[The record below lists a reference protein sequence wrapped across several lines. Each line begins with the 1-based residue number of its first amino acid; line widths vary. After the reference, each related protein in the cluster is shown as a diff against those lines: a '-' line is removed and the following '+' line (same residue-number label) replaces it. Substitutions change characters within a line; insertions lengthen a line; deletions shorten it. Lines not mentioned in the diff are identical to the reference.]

1 MRYVNA
7 GLCLTFMLLA
17 SCNFIDKITGK
28 SAAPSS
34 TPPGPAPTANQL
46 VSYLNNNAGQ
56 IQSMQVQSLDVEVK
70 KGLIMTV
77 GLNGWMVAE
86 KPRNFRMTATIPAM
100 GGTAADLGS
109 NDREFW
115 FWMSK
120 ADPPDLFYCNY
131 ADVGRVQMPFPIQPD
146 WVLEGLGMATITPN
160 ENMRVSMNARQGT
173 IDLIEPTRSPQGQS
187 VFKVTT
193 FDARNMSGSTA
204 PQVQSRR
211 LVDDRGREICAA
223 YVTQMQVDQRTGIVI
238 PKEVK
243 FEYPS
248 DRITMRL
255 TLSTVTVNG
264 QLSPQQTQQL
274 FTRPSIP
281 NVRSIDLASYSRDSY
296 PNGSPVRNAVGI
308 IRGSGR

>member
-7 GLCLTFMLLA
+7 GLCLTFLLLA

-28 SAAPSS
+28 SAAPTS

-46 VSYLNNNAGQ
+46 VSYLNNNAEQ
-56 IQSMQVQSLDVEVK
+56 IQSMQVENLDVEVK
-70 KGLIMTV
+70 KGLILTV
-77 GLNGWMVAE
+77 GLNGWMVCQ
-86 KPRNFRMTATIPAM
+86 KPRNFRMQATIPAM

-120 ADPPDLFYCNY
+120 ADPPDLFYCSYN
-131 ADVGRVQMPFPIQPD
+131 DVGRVQMPFPIQPD

-160 ENMRVSMNARQGT
+160 DNMRVSMNARQGS

-187 VFKVTT
+187 VYKVTT
-193 FDARNMSGSTA
+193 FNGRTVSGSQ
-204 PQVQSRR
+204 PQVLSRR
-211 LVDDRGREICAA
+211 LVDEKGREVCAA
-223 YVTQMQVDQRTGIVI
+223 YITQMQADPRTGVLI

-255 TLSTVTVNG
+255 TLSTVSVN
-264 QLSPQQTQQL
+264 SAVSTQQANQW

-296 PNGSPVRNAVGI
+296 PAGGSPVRNAVGI